1 MTTTL
6 ARSPFTGHQPKI
18 RSSPTAHFATMRP
31 VHPPSRLQRLCTGNA
46 PQAST
51 CPSQAHFPTTLAAA
65 TSSARL
71 EHLVSCP
78 ISPRPPNAI
87 RVLSATTA
95 TLLGL
100 ARAFRAQE
108 ARACL
113 PSERAALIAAFLV
126 GPAVFKTSPVR
137 PSAAHALQGR
147 SRRRT
152 RPTPAQRA
160 QVAASVQ
167 MPAHQ
172 AASYFSL
179 ALLGH
184 TMK

>member
-1 MTTTL
+1 MH
-6 ARSPFTGHQPKI
+6 SPFTGHQPKI
-18 RSSPTAHFATMRP
+18 RSSPTARFATMRP
-31 VHPPSRLQRLCTGNA
+31 AHPSSKLPLLCTGNA

-51 CPSQAHFPTTLAAA
+51 CPSQAHFPTTLAAV

-71 EHLVSCP
+71 EHLASYP

-87 RVLSATTA
+87 RVLLATTA
-95 TLLGL
+95 TLPGL
-100 ARAFRAQE
+100 ARAFRVPLAH
-108 ARACL
+108 ACL

-160 QVAASVQ
+160 QMAASVQ

-179 ALLGH
+179 ALLAH
-184 TMK
+184 IMK